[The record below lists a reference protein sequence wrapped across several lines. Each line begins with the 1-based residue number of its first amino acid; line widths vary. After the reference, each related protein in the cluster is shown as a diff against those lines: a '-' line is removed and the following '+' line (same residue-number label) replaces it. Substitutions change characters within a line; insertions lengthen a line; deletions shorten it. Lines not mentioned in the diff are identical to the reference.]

1 MQPSTHAADATDRF
15 DPWGFGT
22 TAADE
27 PTIIVAGVGL
37 DAPIVAPPDD
47 TDAHDAVL
55 KLVARVA
62 DSPKMPAWPRAP
74 WPPAAP
80 APATALAPA
89 PEPAFA
95 AHSTPFIPSVPSN
108 SSIPSVSIALPSAS
122 LAARLF
128 SKDMAGVLSLCA
140 LVIVGQA
147 FYIGFSLTGEVRAS
161 AAPTGEVVVSSHPSG
176 AHVAIDGRDQ
186 GVTPVVVSLPV
197 GRHRVDVTSAAGTP
211 QTLDAEVT
219 EGARWTRHVE
229 LAAAPVGA
237 AAVVTG
243 ALRIDTAVAGAAVWI
258 DGALAGRTPLAV
270 PAVGAGPHTVR
281 VQFASG
287 TLVER
292 RVALDAGETVSLVLD
307 APVARA
313 ATPTGPASG
322 WVHVQTP
329 FDVQV
334 LEAGQVVGSSA
345 SERIMVT
352 AGPHVFELVNAAL
365 GFRATV
371 KAVVGAGRTE
381 PLIVDSP
388 RALVQ
393 VNAQPWAEVLV
404 DGRVAG
410 DTPLA
415 NLQLAIGVHQF
426 VFRHP
431 EFGER
436 SQTVTVR
443 LDTPNRVTADLRR

>member
-27 PTIIVAGVGL
+27 PTIIVAAPGL
-37 DAPIVAPPDD
+37 DAHVAAPDD

-62 DSPKMPAWPRAP
+62 ESPKITAWPRAP
-74 WPPAAP
+74 WPPAA
-80 APATALAPA
+80 
-89 PEPAFA
+89 
-95 AHSTPFIPSVPSN
+95 
-108 SSIPSVSIALPSAS
+108 LPSA
-122 LAARLF
+122 LLGGRLF
-128 SKDMAGVLSLCA
+128 SKDMVGVLSLCA

-147 FYIGFSLTGEVRAS
+147 LYIALSLTGEVRAS
-161 AAPTGEVVVSSHPSG
+161 TAPTGEVVVSSHPAG
-176 AHVAIDGRDQ
+176 AHVAIDGKDQ
-186 GVTPVVVSLPV
+186 GVTPVVVSLPI
-197 GRHRVDVTSAAGTP
+197 GRHRVEVTSTTGTP
-211 QTLDAEVT
+211 QTLEADVT
-219 EGARWTRHVE
+219 EGARWTRHLE
-229 LAAAPVGA
+229 LASAPAAA

-243 ALRIDTAVAGAAVWI
+243 ALRIDTVVAGAAVWI
-258 DGALAGRTPLAV
+258 DGASAGRTPLTV
-270 PAVGAGPHTVR
+270 PTLDAGPHAVR

-287 TLVER
+287 SIVER
-292 RVALDAGETVSLVLD
+292 RVALGAGETVSLVLD
-307 APVARA
+307 APVLKA

-334 LEAGQVVGSSA
+334 LEAGKVVGSSA

-393 VNAQPWAEVLV
+393 VNAQPWAEVVV

-415 NLQLAIGVHQF
+415 NLPLAIGVHQF

-436 SQTVTVR
+436 TQTVTVR
-443 LDTPNRVTADLRR
+443 LDTPNRVTADFRR

>member
-1 MQPSTHAADATDRF
+1 M
-15 DPWGFGT
+15 
-22 TAADE
+22 
-27 PTIIVAGVGL
+27 
-37 DAPIVAPPDD
+37 
-47 TDAHDAVL
+47 
-55 KLVARVA
+55 
-62 DSPKMPAWPRAP
+62 
-74 WPPAAP
+74 
-80 APATALAPA
+80 
-89 PEPAFA
+89 
-95 AHSTPFIPSVPSN
+95 
-108 SSIPSVSIALPSAS
+108 
-122 LAARLF
+122 
-128 SKDMAGVLSLCA
+128 
-140 LVIVGQA
+140 
-147 FYIGFSLTGEVRAS
+147 
-161 AAPTGEVVVSSHPSG
+161 
-176 AHVAIDGRDQ
+176 
-186 GVTPVVVSLPV
+186 
-197 GRHRVDVTSAAGTP
+197 
-211 QTLDAEVT
+211 
-219 EGARWTRHVE
+219 
-229 LAAAPVGA
+229 
-237 AAVVTG
+237 
-243 ALRIDTAVAGAAVWI
+243 WI
-258 DGALAGRTPLAV
+258 DGASAGRTPLAV
-270 PAVGAGPHTVR
+270 PALGAGPHTVR
-281 VQFASG
+281 VQFAGGSI
-287 TLVER
+287 VDR
-292 RVALDAGETVSLVLD
+292 RVALGAGETVSLVLD
-307 APVARA
+307 APVLKA

-365 GFRATV
+365 GFRTTV

-431 EFGER
+431 ELGEH

-443 LDTPNRVTADLRR
+443 LDAPNRVTADLRR

>member
-1 MQPSTHAADATDRF
+1 MQPSTHTADATDRF

-27 PTIIVAGVGL
+27 PTIIAAGAGL

-47 TDAHDAVL
+47 PDAHDAVL

-74 WPPAAP
+74 WRPAAP

-95 AHSTPFIPSVPSN
+95 AQSPPTIPSVPSL
-108 SSIPSVSIALPSAS
+108 SSIPTLSIALPSAS
-122 LAARLF
+122 LAVRLF

-147 FYIGFSLTGEVRAS
+147 FYIGLSLTGEVRAS
-161 AAPTGEVVVSSHPSG
+161 AAPTGEVVVSSHPAG

-186 GVTPVVVSLPV
+186 GVTPVAVSLPV
-197 GRHRVDVTSAAGTP
+197 GRHRVEVTSSAGTS

-229 LAAAPVGA
+229 LAPASVAA

-270 PAVGAGPHTVR
+270 PAVSAGPHTVR

-287 TLVER
+287 TLAER

-393 VNAQPWAEVLV
+393 VNAQPWAEVVV

-415 NLQLAIGVHQF
+415 NLQLAIGLHQF